1 MNSHLLDIALPGNPN
16 LKLQEVAPDS
26 DDERIT
32 HEKNTSFEMIAEDGR
47 WSVTLRPGMNPT
59 AILAMFSLIP
69 REMFWTGRCSGIVSK
84 TEQLLQK
91 LVLSIAWR

>member
-32 HEKNTSFEMIAEDGR
+32 HEKNTSFEMVAEEN
-47 WSVTLRPGMNPT
+47 SPFTL
-59 AILAMFSLIP
+59 
-69 REMFWTGRCSGIVSK
+69 EYVKGISP
-84 TEQLLQK
+84 LL
-91 LVLSIAWR
+91 LPL